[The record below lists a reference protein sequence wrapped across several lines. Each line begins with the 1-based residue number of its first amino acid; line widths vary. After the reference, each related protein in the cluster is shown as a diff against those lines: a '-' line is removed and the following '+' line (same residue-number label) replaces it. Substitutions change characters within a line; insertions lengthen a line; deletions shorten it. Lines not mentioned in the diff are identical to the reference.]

1 MSSVEKSKQMKDII
15 EIQAGVSNVRYHN
28 ESKAPLWKRILWLV
42 VIYGASVLAL
52 GVVASLFRMMMTAAG
67 MRSH

>member
-1 MSSVEKSKQMKDII
+1 MKSELSSMKNHT
-15 EIQAGVSNVRYHN
+15 EP
-28 ESKAPLWKRILWLV
+28 KAPWWKRVMWLV
-42 VIYGASVLAL
+42 FIYAASVLAL

>member
-1 MSSVEKSKQMKDII
+1 MQTE
-15 EIQAGVSNVRYHN
+15 VSNMKTHS
-28 ESKAPLWKRILWLV
+28 ETKIPWLKQLMWLV

>member
-1 MSSVEKSKQMKDII
+1 MIQTQTQQKS
-15 EIQAGVSNVRYHN
+15 
-28 ESKAPLWKRILWLV
+28 PLWKRLFWLV

-52 GVVASLFRMMMTAAG
+52 GIVASLFRMMMTAAG

>member
-1 MSSVEKSKQMKDII
+1 VEKSKQTQDII
-15 EIQAGVSNVRYHN
+15 DHNHN
-28 ESKAPLWKRILWLV
+28 EETKAPWWKRVMWLV
-42 VIYGASVLAL
+42 FIYAASVLAL